1 MGFNICN
8 SKMRVRRKT
17 QTMAGYLRSIWN
29 NLKDGNSP
37 YKYFEGIL
45 YPVGFG
51 EENNVIY
58 KYNTKKARS

>member
-1 MGFNICN
+1 
-8 SKMRVRRKT
+8 
-17 QTMAGYLRSIWN
+17 MADYLRSIWN
-29 NLKDGNSP
+29 NLKGGNSP

-45 YPVGFG
+45 YPVGFD